1 MKKIILFILPMLMI
15 SYFFSTSIFPEGA
28 GVTSENFTKI
38 PEGARQCGMGEAF
51 TGIADDVNAVYWNP
65 AGLTQLTQNNFCLMH
80 TAWLLSVNDEYGAYA
95 LPIPGIGT
103 VELSGIYLYGSVAVT
118 SEDSKGDYV
127 ATNAQANASDMDI
140 DLAFAKKLSDFIGD
154 NSVLSDLSLGVS
166 ASILNDQ
173 IYTDQGGGFAASLDA
188 YYRPKYENYSLGVS
202 VQNMGVATNRPDLP
216 LTIRFGIGYRFA
228 LENIM
233 LPFTDEG
240 YFKLLD
246 NNAAADIDVIYYPE
260 EELARM
266 NVGVEKYWILNKYHT
281 VALRGGYKFGY
292 DLGGLNGF
300 TGGVGYKLTAIKD
313 MSFDI
318 DYSLTPYGDLG
329 VAQRISVSGMMFG
342 IFQDHQQEDITL
354 AKQYYKQGYT
364 FLTERKYAEAM
375 DQFKECLKRN
385 RNYSSAYI
393 GIGACFLNTGK
404 NDLAME
410 AYNKALECDPANEQ
424 LKNFI
429 ERVKSGADLGPQ
441 QGQQQLQQQAP
452 ATEQQQQQQAPANGQ
467 QQQQQAPANGQQ
479 Q

>member
-1 MKKIILFILPMLMI
+1 MKKIILFILPTLLI
-15 SYFFSTSIFPEGA
+15 SFFFTSSIFPEGA

-51 TGIADDVNAVYWNP
+51 TGIADDVNAIYWNA

-80 TAWLLSVNDEYGAYA
+80 TAWLLDVNDEYGAYA
-95 LPIPGIGT
+95 LPITGIGT
-103 VELSGIYLYGSVAVT
+103 VELSGIFLYGSVDVT
-118 SEDSKGDYV
+118 SEDSKGNYV
-127 ATNAQANASDMDI
+127 ATNEKANASDMDI
-140 DLAFAKKLSDFIGD
+140 DLAFAKKLSDFLGD
-154 NSVLSDLSLGVS
+154 NSFLSDLSLGIS
-166 ASILNDQ
+166 TSILNDQ
-173 IYTDQGGGFAASLDA
+173 IYTDQGGGFAVSLDA
-188 YYRPKYENYSLGVS
+188 YYKPKYENYSLGIS
-202 VQNMGVATNRPDLP
+202 VQNFGVSTNRPDLP

-260 EELARM
+260 EELARL
-266 NVGVEKYWILNKYHT
+266 NVGVEKYWVLNKYHT

-313 MSFDI
+313 MSFDV

-329 VAQRISVSGMMFG
+329 LAHRISVSGMMFG
-342 IFQDHQQEDITL
+342 IFQGTQQEDVAL
-354 AKQYYKQGYT
+354 AKEYYKKGYT
-364 FLTERKYAEAM
+364 FLSDRKYSEAM

-404 NDLAME
+404 NDLAMQ
-410 AYNKALECDPANEQ
+410 AYNKALECDPTNLQ

-429 ERVKSGADLGPQ
+429 DRIKSGADLGVQ
-441 QGQQQLQQQAP
+441 QGQ
-452 ATEQQQQQQAPANGQ
+452 EQQQQVPAAGQ
-467 QQQQQAPANGQQ
+467 QQQQTPAAGQQ
-479 Q
+479 QQQK